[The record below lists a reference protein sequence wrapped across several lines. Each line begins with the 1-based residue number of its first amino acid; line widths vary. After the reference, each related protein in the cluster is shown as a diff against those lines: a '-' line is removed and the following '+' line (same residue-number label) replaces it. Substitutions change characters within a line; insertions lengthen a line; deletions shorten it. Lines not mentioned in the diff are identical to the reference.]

1 MTNNDFLK
9 IFQDC
14 DFTDIGLDEQ
24 GGMNYINKK
33 IFEKLN
39 IPKGVDYEHYC
50 GASKLV
56 FIFWDSKEKNTTVIK
71 IPFQGEYHYIYD
83 TESEDYDKLI
93 FERFSGSDTD
103 NGWDYCEKEVEN
115 YKIAEKEGLSFLF
128 AKTEFIGT
136 VNKYPIY
143 KQEYV
148 EYTNANDKTYDS
160 KEINKKT
167 GTICEEKNFFNIEEN
182 WLRGVCLYYGGDI
195 LEKLIDFIIDN
206 CIYDLHEA
214 NIGYNNGAP
223 IIFDYSDFN
232 S

>member
-1 MTNNDFLK
+1 MTDNDFLK

-24 GGMNYINKK
+24 GEICYIDKK

-39 IPKGVDYEHYC
+39 IPEGVDYEYCC

-56 FIFWDSKEKNTTVIK
+56 FIFWNSKENQTVVIK

-83 TESEDYDKLI
+83 IESEDYNKLK
-93 FERFSGSDTD
+93 FERFSGSNTD
-103 NGWDYCEKEVEN
+103 NGWDYCEREVEN
-115 YKIAEKEGLSFLF
+115 YKIAEEEDLSFLF
-128 AKTEFIGT
+128 AKTELIGI

-148 EYTNANDKTYDS
+148 EYTNADDKSYNS

-167 GTICEEKNFFNIEEN
+167 DTICEKKNFFNIEEN

-195 LEKLIDFIIDN
+195 LEKLIDFITEHG
-206 CIYDLHEA
+206 IYDLH
-214 NIGYNNGAP
+214 NSNLGYNNGAP